1 MVNTIEDITDDT
13 NLEDYYFMLEDM
25 LKEELEVE
33 RD

>member
-1 MVNTIEDITDDT
+1 MVNTIKDITDDT
-13 NLEDYYFMLEDM
+13 NLEDYYM